1 MAVSETARRR
11 RPRLDGLFGDFGKF
25 FVGQTISNLGNSVTM
40 FAVPILVYHLT
51 GSALDLGLAS
61 AVQLLPYLLF
71 GLVIGA
77 WVDRVDR
84 RRLMIAADL
93 ARAAV
98 IASIPLAAA
107 LGWLSVQWIYGAS
120 FIAATISIAFD
131 AAQFA
136 AIPSLVSTDDL
147 VAANGRIQ
155 ASFSGATVLGPLLA
169 GSLLAVMPVADIFVL
184 DAISFLVSAA
194 SLATVRR
201 GFNSAEAPDAQSRS
215 LGRDIVDGLRYVLG
229 HPVLRAISLMMA
241 LVNFVGASTGAQLV
255 LFAHQRLGANDSRVG
270 MLYAAGSL
278 GVVATSLVAG
288 RLRRRWSFGQVALG
302 ALMVS
307 GALNVLLAFVTNYWA
322 ALPIWALFDGLGILF
337 NINTGS
343 LRQAIV
349 PNHLLGRVISI
360 AGVLAWS
367 AIPLGAT
374 LGGLAV
380 ERTSIEFVYG
390 AIGVATIVIAGAF
403 AFSPIGHA
411 ERYLPSG
418 DDAVARSEEEAVL
431 SR

>member
-1 MAVSETARRR
+1 MAVSETAAEKP
-11 RPRLDGLFGDFGKF
+11 PRFERLLGDFGKF
-25 FVGQTISNLGNSVTM
+25 FAGQTISNLGNSVTM
-40 FAVPILVYHLT
+40 FAVPILVYSLT

-93 ARAAV
+93 GRAAV

-107 LGWLSVQWIYGAS
+107 LGWLSIGWIYGAS
-120 FIAATISIAFD
+120 FIAATITIAFD

-136 AIPSLVSTDDL
+136 AIPSLVPTDDL

-155 ASFSGATVLGPLLA
+155 ASYSAAAVVGPLLA
-169 GSLLAVMPVADIFVL
+169 GLLLAAMPVADIFVL
-184 DAISFLVSAA
+184 DAASFLVSAA
-194 SLATVRR
+194 SLAAIRR
-201 GFNSAEAPDAQSRS
+201 SFNSAVEESRPSRS
-215 LGRDIVDGLRYVLG
+215 LARDVIDGLRYVLG

-241 LVNFVGASTGAQLV
+241 LVNFVSASTDAQLV

-278 GVVATSLVAG
+278 GVVAMSLVAG

-302 ALMVS
+302 ALMIS
-307 GALNVLLAFVTNYWA
+307 GALNAWLAFVTDYWV
-322 ALPIWALFDGLGILF
+322 ALPIWALFAGLGILF

-367 AIPLGAT
+367 AIPLGST
-374 LGGLAV
+374 LGGAAV
-380 ERTSIEFVYG
+380 ERTSIELVYA
-390 AIGVATIVIAGAF
+390 AIGIATMAIAGAF
-403 AFSPIGHA
+403 AFSPIGRA
-411 ERYLPSG
+411 ERYLPS
-418 DDAVARSEEEAVL
+418 EAPAEAAASL
-431 SR
+431 S

>member
-1 MAVSETARRR
+1 PALGQAPAPEAASGPVTIISW
-11 RPRLDGLFGDFGKF
+11 RPVWPVGDFGKF
-25 FVGQTISNLGNSVTM
+25 FAGQTISNLGNSITF
-40 FAVPILVYHLT
+40 FAVPILVYSLT

-93 ARAAV
+93 SRAVV
-98 IASIPLAAA
+98 IASIPVAAA
-107 LGWLSVQWIYGAS
+107 LGWLSVGWIYGAS

-136 AIPSLVSTDDL
+136 AIPSLVATDDL

-155 ASFSGATVLGPLLA
+155 ASFSAATVVGPLLG
-169 GSLLAVMPVADIFVL
+169 GSLLAVLPIADIFVL
-184 DAISFLVSAA
+184 DAASFLVSAV
-194 SLATVRR
+194 SLAAIRR
-201 GFNSAEAPDAQSRS
+201 SFNTADAEDAASRS

-229 HPVLRAISLMMA
+229 HPVLRAISAMMA

-270 MLYAAGSL
+270 ILYAAGSL

-302 ALMVS
+302 ALMAG
-307 GALNVLLAFVTNYWA
+307 GALNVLLAFMTNYWA
-322 ALPIWALFDGLGILF
+322 ALPVWALFDGVGVSS
-337 NINTGS
+337 TS
-343 LRQAIV
+343 TPAAC
-349 PNHLLGRVISI
+349 GRRSFPTICS
-360 AGVLAWS
+360 
-367 AIPLGAT
+367 
-374 LGGLAV
+374 GG
-380 ERTSIEFVYG
+380 
-390 AIGVATIVIAGAF
+390 
-403 AFSPIGHA
+403 
-411 ERYLPSG
+411 
-418 DDAVARSEEEAVL
+418 
-431 SR
+431 